1 MSEDFGLLVQ
11 RVDLLSSQVAELT
24 EAVSRLAARLEPA
37 STAPSSY
44 ELVGSYV
51 DHRAPSVASLGGA
64 SSSVASSSALYN
76 ELAAEIPPV
85 PENLVRDCSVLSG
98 GSFTPFQR
106 AERAWKIGCWAR
118 FCLEGRIQRPRPS
131 AGIDLANQ
139 CYIVLRA
146 PGFEVP
152 LLALR
157 AADYRHVV
165 GDFKSSTISHGFPS
179 QKEARVYCE
188 AAGVRFPD
196 PRSTMATVP
205 VPQVSSIAEGVEE
218 LFILSFPLDV
228 PVEEAF
234 AGYALVV
241 MRRDGG
247 ALLALPVGLIAM
259 EALQTVSLEDPASDL
274 GPHTVVPVPG
284 VREADGSLQLLGSD
298 LDVLLVDVSDA
309 VVANLVPMELSE
321 LDPTS
326 VLGFHEEVSYLPDAA
341 TLLKLTKEWVASA
354 TAERVQFYSAD
365 EGGPAEEQTA
375 VPKQK
380 AKAKAS
386 SDKPKTVSAAKQ
398 VASHSQQISSL
409 LPNMAS
415 QLAEIQEEQKN
426 MREAFRLQNMLP
438 PPRGTQTPVTMPM
451 QSFAKMLGA
460 PPRTKQV
467 TFVPPPPKKTAVE
480 LDSAL
485 NVQEQAEEGD
495 HLSERSPLAMAMPE
509 R

>member
-51 DHRAPSVASLGGA
+51 DHRAPSVASQGGA

-106 AERAWKIGCWAR
+106 AERAWKIGYWAR

-157 AADYRHVV
+157 AADYRHIV

-196 PRSTMATVP
+196 RPWQLPQPR
-205 VPQVSSIAEGVEE
+205 
-218 LFILSFPLDV
+218 
-228 PVEEAF
+228 
-234 AGYALVV
+234 
-241 MRRDGG
+241 R
-247 ALLALPVGLIAM
+247 
-259 EALQTVSLEDPASDL
+259 
-274 GPHTVVPVPG
+274 
-284 VREADGSLQLLGSD
+284 
-298 LDVLLVDVSDA
+298 
-309 VVANLVPMELSE
+309 
-321 LDPTS
+321 
-326 VLGFHEEVSYLPDAA
+326 
-341 TLLKLTKEWVASA
+341 
-354 TAERVQFYSAD
+354 
-365 EGGPAEEQTA
+365 
-375 VPKQK
+375 
-380 AKAKAS
+380 
-386 SDKPKTVSAAKQ
+386 
-398 VASHSQQISSL
+398 
-409 LPNMAS
+409 
-415 QLAEIQEEQKN
+415 
-426 MREAFRLQNMLP
+426 
-438 PPRGTQTPVTMPM
+438 
-451 QSFAKMLGA
+451 
-460 PPRTKQV
+460 
-467 TFVPPPPKKTAVE
+467 
-480 LDSAL
+480 
-485 NVQEQAEEGD
+485 
-495 HLSERSPLAMAMPE
+495 
-509 R
+509 

>member
-1 MSEDFGLLVQ
+1 M
-11 RVDLLSSQVAELT
+11 
-24 EAVSRLAARLEPA
+24 
-37 STAPSSY
+37 
-44 ELVGSYV
+44 
-51 DHRAPSVASLGGA
+51 
-64 SSSVASSSALYN
+64 
-76 ELAAEIPPV
+76 
-85 PENLVRDCSVLSG
+85 
-98 GSFTPFQR
+98 
-106 AERAWKIGCWAR
+106 
-118 FCLEGRIQRPRPS
+118 
-131 AGIDLANQ
+131 
-139 CYIVLRA
+139 
-146 PGFEVP
+146 
-152 LLALR
+152 
-157 AADYRHVV
+157 
-165 GDFKSSTISHGFPS
+165 
-179 QKEARVYCE
+179 
-188 AAGVRFPD
+188 
-196 PRSTMATVP
+196 
-205 VPQVSSIAEGVEE
+205 
-218 LFILSFPLDV
+218 
-228 PVEEAF
+228 EEAF

-274 GPHTVVPVPG
+274 GPQTVVPVPG
-284 VREADGSLQLLGSD
+284 VKEADGSLQLLGSD

-309 VVANLVPMELSE
+309 VVANLVPMELSD

-326 VLGFHEEVSYLPDAA
+326 VLGFHEDVSYLPDAA

-386 SDKPKTVSAAKQ
+386 TDKPKTVSAAKQ
-398 VASHSQQISSL
+398 VASHIQQISSL

-438 PPRGTQTPVTMPM
+438 PPWGTQTPVTMPM

-467 TFVPPPPKKTAVE
+467 TFAPPPPKKAAVE
-480 LDSAL
+480 LDSVL

-495 HLSERSPLAMAMPE
+495 HLSERSSLAMAMLEQSRALTTLVSHLQSGDPLVDNPGV
-509 R
+509 